1 MKSYFKNRKF
11 NIIFSFFAIVAMWLV
26 WIIAYYQVKNDY
38 IVPSFWDT
46 LKSLGGL
53 FTETIFWTAFGNTLL
68 RTVEAFAV
76 SFVLAAALAVLS
88 SYNKYVQAF
97 INPVMVFLRTL
108 PTLAVILI
116 LLIWTNPKVAPII
129 VAFLVVFP
137 AVYAQIIAAMGDIDR
152 DLVQMAKVYKIP
164 KRDRLFK
171 IYLPLVMPN
180 ILSQTGANIS
190 LGLKVMISAEV
201 LASTS
206 KSMGSLMYNARLVVE
221 MPRLAALTLVA
232 VFAGLIIDI
241 VFTLLTR
248 VVCKWKS
255 GGGA

>member
-1 MKSYFKNRKF
+1 MKSYFKKRKF
-11 NIIFSFFAIVAMWLV
+11 NIIFSFSAIAAMWLV
-26 WIIAYYQVKNDY
+26 WIIAYHQVKNDY

-46 LKSLGGL
+46 VKSLGVL
-53 FTETIFWTAFGNTLL
+53 LTEADFWIAFGYTLL

-88 SYNKYVQAF
+88 SCSKFVQAF

-137 AVYAQIIAAMGDIDR
+137 AVYAQIIAAVGDIDR
-152 DLVQMAKVYKIP
+152 DLIQMAKVYKIS
-164 KRDRLFK
+164 KMNRLFK
-171 IYLPLVMPN
+171 IYVPLVMPN

-190 LGLKVMISAEV
+190 LGLKIMISAEV
-201 LASTS
+201 LARTS
-206 KSMGSLMYNARLVVE
+206 KSLGSLMYNARLVVE

-232 VFAGLIIDI
+232 VFAGLIIDV

-248 VVCKWKS
+248 ILCKWKV
-255 GGGA
+255 GGGE